1 MTELSAVCICTSM
14 SDSLLADN
22 SSVGAA
28 MPHTEIKIIDEAG
41 ETLEAG
47 NSGELCVSGYLVHLG
62 YYQNEIK
69 TKEAWHIDDTGKRWL
84 RTGDLAVLGSDGKCI
99 IVGRSK
105 DIIKKRKS

>member
-22 SSVGAA
+22 SSVGAV

-41 ETLEAG
+41 KTLEAG

-62 YYQNEIK
+62 YYQNQIK
-69 TKEAWHIDDTGKRWL
+69 TKEAWHIDGTGKRWL
-84 RTGDLAVLGSDGKCI
+84 RTGDLAALGSDGRCK